1 MRNIE
6 IERKYHIPYDIT
18 LNEAVL
24 FDNCKEYFGSLS
36 HDRYYEVPGGLIRIR
51 DDSHRG
57 FPEMTAK
64 TYFKD
69 NLVRTEVNLR
79 TPNSNIQDYL
89 EFVKIAKWEMKIE
102 FKQYI
107 KVWRMP
113 DAVISQT
120 IIHHIKKGAYKYDK
134 KRQRIFSSKS
144 DLYDE
149 ASFVEIEAENVDTEK
164 EAIRVIEYY
173 ANQLGLDEFIPWSLI
188 QLLGVY
194 PKE

>member
-1 MRNIE
+1 MRNKE
-6 IERKYHIPYDIT
+6 IERKYHLPYDIS
-18 LNEAVL
+18 LNEAIL
-24 FDNCKEYFGSLS
+24 FDTCKEYFGSVS
-36 HDRYYEVPGGLIRIR
+36 HDRYFEVPGGLIRIR

-79 TPNSNIQDYL
+79 TPGSTIQDYL
-89 EFVKIAKWEMKIE
+89 DFVKIAKWEMKIE
-102 FKQYI
+102 FIQRI

-120 IIHHIKKGAYKYDK
+120 TIHHIKKGIYKYDPK
-134 KRQRIFSSKS
+134 KERIFVSKS

-149 ASFVEIEAENVDTEK
+149 ASFVEIEAENVDTEA
-164 EAIRVIEYY
+164 EAFRVIDYY
-173 ANQLGLDEFIPWSLI
+173 ANQLGLDVHIPFSLI